1 MAKRVFLHIG
11 TPKTGTTH
19 LQTVLWANRAKLA
32 ELGVLLPLRR
42 VRDHYY
48 LSSIARGKTDDMSV
62 LPPSAQALWGR
73 MLDEVSGWAQDAL
86 ISHELFAVCSADRAR
101 WTTEQL
107 ATVSDEVHIVVTARD
122 LSRQVPA
129 EWQQT
134 IKHGRSHRLR
144 EFYEDLRSD
153 TPSVL
158 FWRVQDLPAVLSRWE
173 SGLPAE
179 RLHIVTVPPPE
190 EPRDLLLDRF
200 ATLLGVDP
208 TSLDRSASSPNE
220 SLGVEEVEM
229 LRRVN
234 LHAPEEE
241 DAPKRQLLI
250 KQVLADSILAARPD
264 AQKFAPPPE
273 EQPWVVERGTAMVAA
288 LRAASYD
295 VVGDLDELVP
305 PLTTPDGADP
315 DDVDDSAVARV
326 AVETMA
332 AVLYRSHELEAQRLT
347 TQVASLKQRL
357 EVRNSRVETL
367 EQRAKTLDQRAKT
380 LGQRAKTLGQRVK
393 TLEQQL
399 QTARQAFRDER
410 AQPLSV
416 HLRRRA
422 GLVKRRLV
430 RQPPP

>member
-1 MAKRVFLHIG
+1 
-11 TPKTGTTH
+11 
-19 LQTVLWANRAKLA
+19 
-32 ELGVLLPLRR
+32 
-42 VRDHYY
+42 
-48 LSSIARGKTDDMSV
+48 
-62 LPPSAQALWGR
+62 
-73 MLDEVSGWAQDAL
+73 
-86 ISHELFAVCSADRAR
+86 
-101 WTTEQL
+101 
-107 ATVSDEVHIVVTARD
+107 
-122 LSRQVPA
+122 
-129 EWQQT
+129 
-134 IKHGRSHRLR
+134 
-144 EFYEDLRSD
+144 
-153 TPSVL
+153 
-158 FWRVQDLPAVLSRWE
+158 
-173 SGLPAE
+173 
-179 RLHIVTVPPPE
+179 
-190 EPRDLLLDRF
+190 LLLDRF

-264 AQKFAPPPE
+264 ARKFAPPPE

-332 AVLYRSHELEAQRLT
+332 AVLHRSHELEAQRLT

-367 EQRAKTLDQRAKT
+367 EQRAKTLEQRAKTLDQRAKT
-380 LGQRAKTLGQRVK
+380 LDQRAKTLGQRVK